1 MAVDLNS
8 SAVSA
13 LIVAARA
20 ELALGD
26 FTAAALALQQAV
38 DAQTAH
44 LADIAAAQ
52 PVQVELLNKIKLGL
66 TATVTLRDLLG

>member
-1 MAVDLNS
+1 MALDIS
-8 SAVSA
+8 SPAVSA
-13 LIVAARA
+13 AIMTTRT
-20 ELALGD
+20 ELAAGD

-66 TATVTLRDLLG
+66 AATVTMRDLLE

>member
-1 MAVDLNS
+1 MAIDLTS
-8 SAVSA
+8 QAVTGIIVTTRAA
-13 LIVAARA
+13 LAD
-20 ELALGD
+20 GD

-52 PVQVELLNKIKLGL
+52 PVQVELLDKIKLGL
-66 TATVTLRDLLG
+66 AATVTMRDLLG

>member
-1 MAVDLNS
+1 MALDLTS
-8 SAVSA
+8 QAVTG
-13 LIVAARA
+13 LIVTSRA

-52 PVQVELLNKIKLGL
+52 PVQMELLNKIKLGL